1 MFAANSPEL
10 PQKSLQ
16 IKQDDKFFSRLL
28 SKEKSSNM
36 ASPSFRVYYGG
47 VSGSVPFVWESQPG
61 TPKHALSDT
70 SLPPLT
76 PPPSYYSQNPK
87 QPTKKHSRSKLLNT
101 LFLRINLKKPSTR
114 SSPPSSS
121 PSLSSLSWSS
131 SSSSHSSLS
140 VPVTRSNNF
149 HGRRSQFSSAGSMSF
164 DEREDEEEVS
174 IGSLNSTLCFGTG
187 REVSG
192 DGLRS
197 GGYSVM
203 IMKKA
208 LMAMVGRKSG

>member
-1 MFAANSPEL
+1 MFTASSPEL

-47 VSGSVPFVWESQPG
+47 VSGSVPFMWESQPG

-131 SSSSHSSLS
+131 SSHSSLS
-140 VPVTRSNNF
+140 VPVTPSNNF
-149 HGRRSQFSSAGSMSF
+149 HRRRSQSSCVSSMSS
-164 DEREDEEEVS
+164 DEKVDEAEVS
-174 IGSLNSTLCFGTG
+174 LGSPQSTLCYGMG
-187 REVSG
+187 RSQWRWATIWWIFSYDHEESL
-192 DGLRS
+192 DG
-197 GGYSVM
+197 
-203 IMKKA
+203 
-208 LMAMVGRKSG
+208 